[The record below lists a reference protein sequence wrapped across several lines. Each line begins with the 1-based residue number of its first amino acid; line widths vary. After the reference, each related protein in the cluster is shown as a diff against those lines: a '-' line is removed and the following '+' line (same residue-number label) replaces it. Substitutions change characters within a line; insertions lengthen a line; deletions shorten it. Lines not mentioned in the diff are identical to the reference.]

1 MSRKVPTTAKCQDPG
16 DGSGD
21 FIIDLPPEI
30 LAALGVGIGDLLS
43 VELVDGLIV
52 LKKVRDDE
60 RTS

>member
-1 MSRKVPTTAKCQDPG
+1 MNRKLLTAAKCQDPG

-21 FIIDLPPEI
+21 VIIDLPPEM
-30 LAALGVGIGDLLS
+30 LAAMGVGIGDLLS

>member
-1 MSRKVPTTAKCQDPG
+1 MNLKVSATAKCQDPG

>member
-1 MSRKVPTTAKCQDPG
+1 MNRKVLTTAKCQDPG

-21 FIIDLPPEI
+21 VIIDLPPET
-30 LAALGVGIGDLLS
+30 LAAMGVGIGDSLS
-43 VELVDGLIV
+43 AELVDGLIV